1 MKQGYDRLSY
11 FSDKNPAT
19 KVASGFCKAIRSV
32 LLKL

>member
-1 MKQGYDRLSY
+1 MKQGHGYLSY

-19 KVASGFCKAIRSV
+19 KVASGRCKAIRSV